1 MFKNKMSLRLRIFIS
16 MILLVFTATLLVLGS
31 TYYQYR
37 TESDQYN
44 SYRQERKENQLKR
57 QINYIVNKYDI
68 SDKYEM
74 WDEYEKDFEEIT
86 KIHSVE
92 YSIFTTGGSPLF
104 YSYLPLDVI
113 SNNYSLEEEFANM
126 LVSTDEGK
134 FTSENFTDVGKFQAS
149 YSVLKNDVGE
159 KYAILFFPY
168 FQDVSFAE
176 SELNVFLSTL
186 YQIYFIMLVVAI
198 VLAYFISRYVTRS
211 IETIRLKIGQ
221 AGLLKKNEKIY
232 LSNATKEIDSL
243 VNSYNKMIDDLEDS
257 AERLAK
263 TEREQAWQEMA
274 KQVAHEIKN
283 PLTPIQLTIDRIK
296 TKYLN
301 QLDNKDKSN
310 FEENLKIINN
320 QIKQIGSLVNE
331 FSDFARMPKPI
342 LKNNDLLQI
351 LKENIKLVSELDKD
365 IFINVD
371 TKLKKILF
379 KSDKEQLSRVFFNL
393 LKNSI
398 ESIHQKKAKNPGFTK
413 KISIEI
419 AHNNDHIIISITD
432 NGIGFDNFANNIKD
446 ILHPYFTTKK
456 NGTGLGLSIVNKII
470 NDHNGK
476 IDFIPIND
484 GAKVNI
490 IFNLNDS

>member
-44 SYRQERKENQLKR
+44 SYRQDRKENQLTR
-57 QINYIVNKYDI
+57 QINYIVNKYDL
-68 SDKYEM
+68 SDRYDLWDGYE
-74 WDEYEKDFEEIT
+74 EDFEEIT

-92 YSIFTTGGSPLF
+92 YSIFTTSGSPLF

-113 SNNYSLEEEFANM
+113 SNNYSLEEEFAEM
-126 LVSTDEGK
+126 LVSTDEGR

-149 YSVLKNDVGE
+149 YSVLKNDIGE

-283 PLTPIQLTIDRIK
+283 PLTPMRLTVQSFQK
-296 TKYLN
+296 NSGLKKGEE
-301 QLDNKDKSN
+301 QKDKLNDFCNTLIEQIDTMSN
-310 FEENLKIINN
+310 VAT
-320 QIKQIGSLVNE
+320 S
-331 FSDFARMPKPI
+331 FSDFATLPKTQLEKTDI
-342 LKNNDLLQI
+342 VEATKKVVEIFEQNNISLETSSKNI
-351 LKENIKLVSELDKD
+351 FIKL
-365 IFINVD
+365 
-371 TKLKKILF
+371 
-379 KSDKEQLSRVFFNL
+379 DKEQWIRVMTNL
-393 LKNSI
+393 IKNSI
-398 ESIHQKKAKNPGFTK
+398 QAIPHDREPIIHVKITESLKTVKVIV
-413 KISIEI
+413 S
-419 AHNNDHIIISITD
+419 D
-432 NGIGFDNFANNIKD
+432 NGLGVSKNNRDKIFEPK
-446 ILHPYFTTKK
+446 FTTKSD
-456 NGTGLGLSIVNKII
+456 GMGLGLGIVRSII
-470 NDHNGK
+470 NSHRGK
-476 IDFIPIND
+476 ISYKSKSKKGTDFKISLP
-484 GAKVNI
+484 K
-490 IFNLNDS
+490 

>member
-44 SYRQERKENQLKR
+44 SYRQDRKENQLTR
-57 QINYIVNKYDI
+57 QINYIVNKYDL
-68 SDKYEM
+68 SDRYDLWE
-74 WDEYEKDFEEIT
+74 EYEKDFEEIT

-92 YSIFTTGGSPLF
+92 YSIFTTGGRPLF

-113 SNNYSLEEEFANM
+113 SNNYSLEEEFAEM
-126 LVSTDEGK
+126 LVSTDEGR

-149 YSVLKNDVGE
+149 YSVLKNDIGE

-232 LSNATKEIDSL
+232 LSDATKEIDSL

-283 PLTPIQLTIDRIK
+283 PLTPMRLTVQSFQK
-296 TKYLN
+296 NSGLKKGEE
-301 QLDNKDKSN
+301 QKDKLNDFCDTLIEQIDTMSN
-310 FEENLKIINN
+310 VAT
-320 QIKQIGSLVNE
+320 S
-331 FSDFARMPKPI
+331 FSDFATLPKTQLEKTDI
-342 LKNNDLLQI
+342 VDATKKVVEIFEQNNISLETSS
-351 LKENIKLVSELDKD
+351 ENIFIKL
-365 IFINVD
+365 
-371 TKLKKILF
+371 
-379 KSDKEQLSRVFFNL
+379 DKEQWIRVMTNL
-393 LKNSI
+393 IKNSI
-398 ESIHQKKAKNPGFTK
+398 QAIPHDREPIIHIKITESLKTVRVIV
-413 KISIEI
+413 S
-419 AHNNDHIIISITD
+419 D
-432 NGIGFDNFANNIKD
+432 NGLGVSKNNRDKIFEPK
-446 ILHPYFTTKK
+446 FTTKSD
-456 NGTGLGLSIVNKII
+456 GMGLGLGIVRSII
-470 NDHNGK
+470 NSHRGK
-476 IDFIPIND
+476 ISYKSKSKKGTDFKISLP
-484 GAKVNI
+484 K
-490 IFNLNDS
+490 